1 MQKKCNR
8 PMNAPKIIC
17 HNHMQPH
24 ACAGCHPKALL
35 KFSTFDLDPGAVPQ
49 TLGADMSGPHGL
61 EACFN
66 VWPFNCVG
74 PQWPE
79 LAYLANTCW
88 GLLSACVGTV
98 PCTWLQTARLFWCV
112 NTFWRPL
119 GHFCVPLGVLA
130 VFCRLWAAAN
140 WAMVGARP
148 YKVAQSLL
156 WGTDYNFTAKH
167 FCPKASGG
175 QPLLLQNAIFL

>member
-1 MQKKCNR
+1 MGLEMANSVAIAADDKFIKFIKNMQKKCIR

-35 KFSTFDLDPGAVPQ
+35 KFSTFASESDSCASELDGPH
-49 TLGADMSGPHGL
+49 GPHGL
-61 EACFN
+61 EACLALH
-66 VWPFNCVG
+66 VG

-79 LAYLANTCW
+79 LANTCW

-98 PCTWLQTARLFWCV
+98 PCTWLHTARLFWCV
-112 NTFWRPL
+112 YTFWPPL
-119 GHFCVPLGVLA
+119 GHFPVTTGILA

-148 YKVAQSLL
+148 CKVAQSLL
-156 WGTDYNFTAKH
+156 
-167 FCPKASGG
+167 
-175 QPLLLQNAIFL
+175 